1 MSSKKFNKCEYL
13 TGEEILLF
21 NQQEII
27 EQAKF
32 NYSPLGKAF
41 EKQTKTIDDQGE
53 KQVEALEDLK
63 LKKHTKPKEQAE
75 AIEDK
80 YDNNLLMQ
88 EKTFNRLVDEGMNEI
103 QEISKKIKYN
113 DLTYH
118 YITPGVKPTNF
129 IEFRGPLH
137 IFKEIK
143 K

>member
-1 MSSKKFNKCEYL
+1 M
-13 TGEEILLF
+13 
-21 NQQEII
+21 
-27 EQAKF
+27 
-32 NYSPLGKAF
+32 GKAF
-41 EKQTKTIDDQGE
+41 EKQTKTIDDQEE
-53 KQVEALEDLK
+53 KQVETLEDLK
-63 LKKHTKPKEQAE
+63 LKEHTKPKEQAK

-143 K
+143 NSDKTIQAAEKEQIKLKSK